1 MSDRALL
8 EGGSARTSSSAVD
21 AVARA
26 ESEVERTRERLASS
40 VLALRDEV
48 VRKTDWRRVVR
59 RQPAAFLGAAV
70 ALGSGW
76 GTGASLRNARQPQT
90 ERGGEPWK

>member
-8 EGGSARTSSSAVD
+8 EGGSARTSSPAD

-26 ESEVERTRERLASS
+26 ESEVERTRERLESS
-40 VLALRDEV
+40 MLALRDEV

-59 RQPAAFLGAAV
+59 RQPAAFLGAAIAV
-70 ALGSGW
+70 GFWLGY
-76 GTGASLRNARQPQT
+76 RR
-90 ERGGEPWK
+90 